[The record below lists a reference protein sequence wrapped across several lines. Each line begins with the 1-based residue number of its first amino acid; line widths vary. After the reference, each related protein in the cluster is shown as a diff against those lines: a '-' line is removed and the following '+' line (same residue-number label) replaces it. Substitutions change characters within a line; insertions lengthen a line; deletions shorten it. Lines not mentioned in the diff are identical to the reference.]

1 MPFAVYFDQVKKK
14 YLVKCDLC
22 GKFLVL
28 NAQRSM
34 LKLEKHREQAKECR
48 KQVLRQMEHHLDEDE
63 RLPVFPVTLRFS
75 THISRLEEERM
86 GVELINTQEYRTKYN
101 LPDSDSLEAP
111 MDVDLDTDKTW
122 DPTSPRRKRASSV
135 LSHASS
141 SASRQPSSSKIQK
154 IVEDE

>member
-1 MPFAVYFDQVKKK
+1 M
-14 YLVKCDLC
+14 
-22 GKFLVL
+22 
-28 NAQRSM
+28 
-34 LKLEKHREQAKECR
+34 
-48 KQVLRQMEHHLDEDE
+48 MEHHLDEDE
-63 RLPVFPVTLRFS
+63 RLPTFPVELRFS

-86 GVELINTQEYRTKYN
+86 GVELLDTQEYRKKYN
-101 LPDSDSLEAP
+101 LPDSDPLEGP
-111 MDVDLDTDKTW
+111 VDMDLDADKW